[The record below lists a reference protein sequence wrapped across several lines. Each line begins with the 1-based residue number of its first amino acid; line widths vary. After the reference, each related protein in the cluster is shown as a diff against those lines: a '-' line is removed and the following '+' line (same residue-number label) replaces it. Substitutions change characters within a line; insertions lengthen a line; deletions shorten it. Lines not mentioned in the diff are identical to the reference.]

1 MPPKHRRGLQRPM
14 PQSARMRHALLTNAN
29 GRWIAEAPGLL
40 RCAAVGA
47 TRAEALHRLKDLIR
61 RRVEHLEME
70 GDEIPDDQE
79 VEAVLLAM

>member
-1 MPPKHRRGLQRPM
+1 M
-14 PQSARMRHALLTNAN
+14 PQSARLRHALLTYTN

-40 RCAAVGA
+40 RCSAIGT
-47 TRAEALHRLKDLIR
+47 TRSEALHRLKDNIR
-61 RRVEHLEME
+61 RHVEALEIE